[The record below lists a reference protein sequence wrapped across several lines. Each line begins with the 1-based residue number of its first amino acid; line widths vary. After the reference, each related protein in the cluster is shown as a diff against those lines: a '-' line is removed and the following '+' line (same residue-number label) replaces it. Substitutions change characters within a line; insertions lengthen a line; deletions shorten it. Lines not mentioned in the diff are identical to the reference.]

1 MKKIT
6 FSIPW
11 PLSPKDTREV
21 LGFAFQV
28 FLVMYVGL
36 YVLESVN
43 PGFVTLF
50 VTLPHLLW
58 VIIGIGI
65 LATVWPAIVPAAQTT
80 TPRSLPGSALA
91 WMILLGVITMLTVWY
106 RAHSIGWPI
115 LIFSPLSG
123 MLVFGLCFLVYFD
136 RDESQPISS

>member
-11 PLSPKDTREV
+11 PLSPKETREIIT
-21 LGFAFQV
+21 FAFQV

-36 YVLESVN
+36 YVLESIN

-50 VTLPHLLW
+50 IALPHLLW
-58 VIIGIGI
+58 ITVGIGI
-65 LATVWPAIVPAAQTT
+65 LATIWPSIVPAARTKTRQ
-80 TPRSLPGSALA
+80 PIRPQSLIWMVALA
-91 WMILLGVITMLTVWY
+91 IMTMLAVWY

-115 LIFSPLSG
+115 LLFAPLSG
-123 MLVFGLCFLVYFD
+123 LLVFGLCFLVYVD
-136 RDESQPISS
+136 RDENQATST